1 MACMNDYPSVDTF
14 TQEEKETFLENAKV
28 LATGSKVQGDPAET
42 ANIPL
47 NEIVSTPVEA
57 DDDTIINTDG
67 VLSVAVP
74 VPEVPQNKV
83 GAVLT
88 IISDDGGIDWENPIR
103 YYPGTGLD
111 TSSGVDSLTFHVKVP
126 VPDPKSNA
134 NPGDV
139 LTYDGE
145 DVVWAAPQGGGIEL
159 PNVEPIT
166 QSAGEYYIPIFVN
179 PGTYAGQSEGY
190 TEKTLAW
197 IKTSQ
202 LNGRFDFPW
211 TNN

>member
-28 LATGSKVQGDPAET
+28 LATGSKAQGGPAET

-74 VPEVPQNKV
+74 VPEVPHNKS
-83 GAVLT
+83 GAVLS
-88 IISDDGGIDWENPIR
+88 IISDDGGTDWEKPVR
-103 YYPGTGLD
+103 YDSGNGLY
-111 TSSGVDSLTFHVKVP
+111 SSSAGDSITFHVNVP
-126 VPDPKSNA
+126 VPDPDGDA
-134 NPGDV
+134 HQGDV

-159 PNVEPIT
+159 PNVEPLT
-166 QSAGEYYIPIFVN
+166 QSAGEYYIPVFVN

-190 TEKTLAW
+190 SEQTLAW